1 MFEFIDTP
9 NPNAKKIM
17 VEHNFEISIYLD
29 AESIEDKNLKNKLE
43 NLSIKLVIG
52 NRSYPMKVPIE
63 DEQKIRNIG
72 KDLNKRISEI
82 KSQMNIDDLQDILAM
97 IAFKLSVELEDNKGQ
112 TSENKDAY
120 KKIENIINEIDK
132 KLE

>member
-1 MFEFIDTP
+1 
-9 NPNAKKIM
+9 
-17 VEHNFEISIYLD
+17 
-29 AESIEDKNLKNKLE
+29 
-43 NLSIKLVIG
+43 
-52 NRSYPMKVPIE
+52 MKVPIE

-82 KSQMNIDDLQDILAM
+82 KSQMNIDDLQDLLAM

-112 TSENKDAY
+112 TTENTDAY

>member
-1 MFEFIDTP
+1 M
-9 NPNAKKIM
+9 
-17 VEHNFEISIYLD
+17 
-29 AESIEDKNLKNKLE
+29 E

-72 KDLNKRISEI
+72 KELNKKISEI
-82 KSQMNIDDLQDILAM
+82 KNQMNIEDLQDVLAM
-97 IAFKLSVELEDNKGQ
+97 ISFKLSVEIEDNKNLR
-112 TSENKDAY
+112 SETDNAY
-120 KKIENIINEIDK
+120 QKINNIINEIDK

>member
-1 MFEFIDTP
+1 M
-9 NPNAKKIM
+9 
-17 VEHNFEISIYLD
+17 
-29 AESIEDKNLKNKLE
+29 E

-72 KDLNKRISEI
+72 KKLNKKISEI
-82 KSQMNIDDLQDILAM
+82 KNQMNIEDLQDVLAM
-97 IAFKLSVELEDNKGQ
+97 IAFKLSVEIEDNKNLK
-112 TSENKDAY
+112 SETDNAY
-120 KKIENIINEIDK
+120 QKINNIINEIDK

>member
-1 MFEFIDTP
+1 
-9 NPNAKKIM
+9 
-17 VEHNFEISIYLD
+17 
-29 AESIEDKNLKNKLE
+29 
-43 NLSIKLVIG
+43 
-52 NRSYPMKVPIE
+52 MKVPIE

-97 IAFKLSVELEDNKGQ
+97 IEFKLSVELDDNKDQ

-120 KKIENIINEIDK
+120 KKIENMINEIDK

>member
-1 MFEFIDTP
+1 M
-9 NPNAKKIM
+9 
-17 VEHNFEISIYLD
+17 
-29 AESIEDKNLKNKLE
+29 E

-63 DEQKIRNIG
+63 EEQKIRNIG

-97 IAFKLSVELEDNKGQ
+97 IAFKLSVELEDNNDQ

>member
-1 MFEFIDTP
+1 M
-9 NPNAKKIM
+9 
-17 VEHNFEISIYLD
+17 
-29 AESIEDKNLKNKLE
+29 E

-72 KDLNKRISEI
+72 KELNKKISEI
-82 KSQMNIDDLQDILAM
+82 KNQMNIEDLQDVLAM
-97 IAFKLSVELEDNKGQ
+97 IAFKLSVEIEDNKNLR
-112 TSENKDAY
+112 SETDNAY
-120 KKIENIINEIDK
+120 QKINNIINEIDK

>member
-1 MFEFIDTP
+1 M
-9 NPNAKKIM
+9 
-17 VEHNFEISIYLD
+17 
-29 AESIEDKNLKNKLE
+29 E

-63 DEQKIRNIG
+63 EEQKIRNIG

-82 KSQMNIDDLQDILAM
+82 KSEMNIDDLQDILAM

-112 TSENKDAY
+112 TSENEDAY

>member
-1 MFEFIDTP
+1 
-9 NPNAKKIM
+9 
-17 VEHNFEISIYLD
+17 
-29 AESIEDKNLKNKLE
+29 
-43 NLSIKLVIG
+43 
-52 NRSYPMKVPIE
+52 MKVPME

-97 IAFKLSVELEDNKGQ
+97 IAFKLSVELEDNKDQ

>member
-1 MFEFIDTP
+1 M
-9 NPNAKKIM
+9 
-17 VEHNFEISIYLD
+17 
-29 AESIEDKNLKNKLE
+29 E

-63 DEQKIRNIG
+63 EEQKIRNIG

-97 IAFKLSVELEDNKGQ
+97 IAFKLSVELEDNNGQ